1 MMQGMTF
8 GHALETL
15 HEGLTVF
22 LEGRGT
28 SIPMKSTQIDVDI
41 KAGIAVTRTTRVFKN
56 DEGVSIEAILTMPVA
71 FDAVVTGLEAM
82 IDGRKLLAVSKAKKE
97 ARETYEGAIDAGKMT
112 ILHEEALRGVHVLSV
127 GQLGAGKEVSVIIE
141 TVAPLMQLNGSCF
154 LRIPTTVGAVYGSS
168 PLLPADDLMTS
179 AAVKHVATLSIKTDA
194 GQISLSDGSTPGA
207 NEPIEVTLDKSIE
220 ISLSKA
226 SFGKTIAMS
235 ATGHPVTLSVQ
246 PIKSSDNNLNMAVL
260 VDRSGSMASAFPRS
274 HVTKWDAV
282 REGLAYALK
291 DLNPSDQIG
300 MWQFDNECQFL
311 GKESGG
317 ASASLAGLIEEPAGG
332 TELGKAVHR
341 VVASGA
347 KDVLIVTDGQTWSNT
362 VDELRSKNARL
373 SAILVGSDSLDANI
387 GHLCANSGGQVYYAS
402 NDDVASILNEAL
414 KNLRR
419 TDAAIKGKA
428 GERYPAS
435 LKTVRGSAEITAKWS
450 VEKDKTGKL
459 SDPIGRYAAS
469 LALPLLEP
477 KMAQDFAAL
486 HCLSTHNTS
495 LVLVDDEGEVSDAL
509 PEMRKV
515 PLMHSVP
522 EFSPRVNR
530 SYSYSEPNLSMSI
543 ASEDT
548 AWRSECSSGGGGFG
562 FRRAS
567 LKRLQKPVNKMP
579 LQAKMGTPS
588 GAEPFLVPNASG
600 KSFFSRFFGGFSKK
614 SKNKETR
621 SPELIEKTIILD
633 AAARYELAKRI
644 EWDTLI
650 NDLLAGDLTKLN
662 LTDQALIMQYA
673 EQGDIK
679 EQAAKLNLT
688 AIQVALLKL
697 ALLVEGVNRSA
708 DRFVRRMSPS

>member
-141 TVAPLMQLNGSCF
+141 TVAPLMQLSASCF

-477 KMAQDFAAL
+477 TMAQDFATL

-495 LVLVDDEGEVSDAL
+495 LVLVDNEGEVSDAL

-515 PLMHSVP
+515 PLMHSAS
-522 EFSPRVNR
+522 EFSPRINR
-530 SYSYSEPNLSMSI
+530 SYSYSEPNLSMSM
-543 ASEDT
+543 AS
-548 AWRSECSSGGGGFG
+548 ASSESEPAS
-562 FRRAS
+562 AS
-567 LKRLQKPVNKMP
+567 LEYLQRPVNKMP
-579 LQAKMGTPS
+579 PQAKMNPTSRWENSISPQSS
-588 GAEPFLVPNASG
+588 GR
-600 KSFFSRFFGGFSKK
+600 SFFSRFFGGFSKK

-650 NDLLAGDLTKLN
+650 NDLLAGDITKLT

-673 EQGDIK
+673 EQVDIK

-697 ALLVEGVNRSA
+697 ALLVEGINRSA
-708 DRFVRRMSPS
+708 ERFVRRMSPS

>member
-141 TVAPLMQLNGSCF
+141 TVAPLMQLSGSCF

-194 GQISLSDGSTPGA
+194 GQISLSDGSTLGV

-495 LVLVDDEGEVSDAL
+495 LVLVDNEGEVSDAL

-515 PLMHSVP
+515 PLMHSAS
-522 EFSPRVNR
+522 EFSPRINR
-530 SYSYSEPNLSMSI
+530 SYSYSEPNLSMSM
-543 ASEDT
+543 AS
-548 AWRSECSSGGGGFG
+548 ASSESEPASG
-562 FRRAS
+562 S
-567 LKRLQKPVNKMP
+567 LEYLQRPVNKMP
-579 LQAKMGTPS
+579 PQAKMNPTSRWENSISPQSS
-588 GAEPFLVPNASG
+588 GR
-600 KSFFSRFFGGFSKK
+600 SFFSRFFGGFSKK

-644 EWDTLI
+644 EWDILI
-650 NDLLAGDLTKLN
+650 NDLLAGDITKLT

-673 EQGDIK
+673 EQVDIK

-697 ALLVEGVNRSA
+697 ALLVEGINRSA
-708 DRFVRRMSPS
+708 ERFVRRMSPS

>member
-141 TVAPLMQLNGSCF
+141 TVAPLMQLSASCF

-477 KMAQDFAAL
+477 TMAQDFASL

-495 LVLVDDEGEVSDAL
+495 LVLVDNEGEVSDAL

-515 PLMHSVP
+515 PLMHSAS
-522 EFSPRVNR
+522 EFSPRINR
-530 SYSYSEPNLSMSI
+530 SYSYSEPNLSMSM
-543 ASEDT
+543 AS
-548 AWRSECSSGGGGFG
+548 ASSESEPASG
-562 FRRAS
+562 S
-567 LKRLQKPVNKMP
+567 LEYLQRPVNKMP
-579 LQAKMGTPS
+579 PQAKMNPTSRWENSISPQSS
-588 GAEPFLVPNASG
+588 GR
-600 KSFFSRFFGGFSKK
+600 SFFSRFFGGFSKK

-650 NDLLAGDLTKLN
+650 NDLLAGDITKLT

-673 EQGDIK
+673 EQVDIK

-697 ALLVEGVNRSA
+697 ALLVEGINRSA
-708 DRFVRRMSPS
+708 ERFVRRMSPS

>member
-141 TVAPLMQLNGSCF
+141 TVAPLMQLSASCF

-194 GQISLSDGSTPGA
+194 GQISLSDGSTLGV

-477 KMAQDFAAL
+477 TMAQDFASL

-495 LVLVDDEGEVSDAL
+495 LVLVDNEGEVSDAL

-515 PLMHSVP
+515 PLMHSAS
-522 EFSPRVNR
+522 EFSPRINR
-530 SYSYSEPNLSMSI
+530 SYSYSEPNLSMSM
-543 ASEDT
+543 AS
-548 AWRSECSSGGGGFG
+548 ASSESEPAS
-562 FRRAS
+562 AS
-567 LKRLQKPVNKMP
+567 LEYLQRPVNKMP
-579 LQAKMGTPS
+579 PQAKMNPTSRWENSISPQSS
-588 GAEPFLVPNASG
+588 GR
-600 KSFFSRFFGGFSKK
+600 SFFSRFFGGFSKK

-650 NDLLAGDLTKLN
+650 NDLLAGDITKLT

-697 ALLVEGVNRSA
+697 ALLVEGINRSA
-708 DRFVRRMSPS
+708 ERFVRRMSPS

>member
-71 FDAVVTGLEAM
+71 FHAVVTGLEAM

-141 TVAPLMQLNGSCF
+141 TVAPLMQLSASCF

-194 GQISLSDGSTPGA
+194 GQISLSDGSTLGV

-495 LVLVDDEGEVSDAL
+495 LVLVDNEGEVSDAL

-515 PLMHSVP
+515 PLMHSAS
-522 EFSPRVNR
+522 EFSPRINR
-530 SYSYSEPNLSMSI
+530 SYSYSEPNLSMSM
-543 ASEDT
+543 AS
-548 AWRSECSSGGGGFG
+548 ASSESEPAS
-562 FRRAS
+562 AS
-567 LKRLQKPVNKMP
+567 LEYLQRPVNKMP
-579 LQAKMGTPS
+579 PQAKINPTSRWENSISPQSS
-588 GAEPFLVPNASG
+588 GR
-600 KSFFSRFFGGFSKK
+600 SFFSRFFGGFSKK

-650 NDLLAGDLTKLN
+650 NDLLAGDITKLT

-673 EQGDIK
+673 EQVDIK

-697 ALLVEGVNRSA
+697 ALLVEGINRSA
-708 DRFVRRMSPS
+708 ERFVRRMSPS

>member
-1 MMQGMTF
+1 MMQGMAF

-141 TVAPLMQLNGSCF
+141 TVAPLMQLSGSCF

-194 GQISLSDGSTPGA
+194 GQISLSDGSTLGV

-495 LVLVDDEGEVSDAL
+495 LVLVDNEGEVSDAL

-515 PLMHSVP
+515 PLMHSAS
-522 EFSPRVNR
+522 EFSPRINR
-530 SYSYSEPNLSMSI
+530 SYSYSEPNLSMSM
-543 ASEDT
+543 AS
-548 AWRSECSSGGGGFG
+548 ASSESEPAS
-562 FRRAS
+562 AS
-567 LKRLQKPVNKMP
+567 LEYLQRSVNKMP
-579 LQAKMGTPS
+579 PQAKMNPTSRWENSISPQSS
-588 GAEPFLVPNASG
+588 GQSFL
-600 KSFFSRFFGGFSKK
+600 SRFLGGFSKK

-650 NDLLAGDLTKLN
+650 NDLLAGDITKLT

-673 EQGDIK
+673 EQVDIK

-697 ALLVEGVNRSA
+697 ALLVEGINRSA
-708 DRFVRRMSPS
+708 ERFVRRMSPS

>member
-141 TVAPLMQLNGSCF
+141 TVAPLMQLSASCF

-495 LVLVDDEGEVSDAL
+495 LVLVDNEGEVSDAL

-515 PLMHSVP
+515 PLMHSAS
-522 EFSPRVNR
+522 EFSPRINR
-530 SYSYSEPNLSMSI
+530 SYSYSEPNLSMSM
-543 ASEDT
+543 AS
-548 AWRSECSSGGGGFG
+548 ASSESEPAS
-562 FRRAS
+562 AS
-567 LKRLQKPVNKMP
+567 LEYLQRPVNKMP
-579 LQAKMGTPS
+579 PQAKMNPTSRWENSISPQSS
-588 GAEPFLVPNASG
+588 GR
-600 KSFFSRFFGGFSKK
+600 SFFSRFFGGFSKK

-621 SPELIEKTIILD
+621 SPELIEKSIILD

-650 NDLLAGDLTKLN
+650 NDLLAGDITKLN

-673 EQGDIK
+673 EQVDIK

-697 ALLVEGVNRSA
+697 ALLVEGINRSA
-708 DRFVRRMSPS
+708 ERFVRRMSPS

>member
-141 TVAPLMQLNGSCF
+141 TVAPLMQLSASCF

-477 KMAQDFAAL
+477 KMAQDFASL

-495 LVLVDDEGEVSDAL
+495 LVLVDNEGEVSDAL

-515 PLMHSVP
+515 PLMHSAS
-522 EFSPRVNR
+522 EFSPRINR
-530 SYSYSEPNLSMSI
+530 SYSYSEPNLRMSM
-543 ASEDT
+543 AS
-548 AWRSECSSGGGGFG
+548 ASSESEPASG
-562 FRRAS
+562 S
-567 LKRLQKPVNKMP
+567 LEYLQRPVNKMP
-579 LQAKMGTPS
+579 PQAKMNPTSRWENSISPQSS
-588 GAEPFLVPNASG
+588 GR
-600 KSFFSRFFGGFSKK
+600 SFFSRFFGGFSKK

-650 NDLLAGDLTKLN
+650 NDLLAGDITKLT

-673 EQGDIK
+673 EQVDIK

-697 ALLVEGVNRSA
+697 ALLVEGINRSA
-708 DRFVRRMSPS
+708 ERFVRRMSPS

>member
-1 MMQGMTF
+1 MMQGMAF

-141 TVAPLMQLNGSCF
+141 TVAPLMQLSGSCF

-495 LVLVDDEGEVSDAL
+495 LVLVDNEGEVSDAL

-515 PLMHSVP
+515 PLMHSAS
-522 EFSPRVNR
+522 EFSPRINR
-530 SYSYSEPNLSMSI
+530 SYSYSEPNLSMSM
-543 ASEDT
+543 AS
-548 AWRSECSSGGGGFG
+548 ASSESEPASG
-562 FRRAS
+562 S
-567 LKRLQKPVNKMP
+567 LEYLQRPVNKMP
-579 LQAKMGTPS
+579 PQAKMNPTSRWENSISPQSS
-588 GAEPFLVPNASG
+588 GR
-600 KSFFSRFFGGFSKK
+600 SFFSRFFGGFSKK

-650 NDLLAGDLTKLN
+650 NDLLAGDITKLT

-697 ALLVEGVNRSA
+697 ALLVEGINRSA
-708 DRFVRRMSPS
+708 ERFVRRMSPS

>member
-1 MMQGMTF
+1 MMQGMAF

-112 ILHEEALRGVHVLSV
+112 ILHEEALRGVHVLAV

-141 TVAPLMQLNGSCF
+141 TVAPLMQLSASCF

-414 KNLRR
+414 RNLRR

-477 KMAQDFAAL
+477 TMAQDFASL

-495 LVLVDDEGEVSDAL
+495 LVLVDNEGEVSDAL

-515 PLMHSVP
+515 PLMHSAS
-522 EFSPRVNR
+522 EFSPRINR
-530 SYSYSEPNLSMSI
+530 SYSYSEPNLSMSM
-543 ASEDT
+543 AS
-548 AWRSECSSGGGGFG
+548 ASSESEPASG
-562 FRRAS
+562 S
-567 LKRLQKPVNKMP
+567 LEYLQRPVNKMP
-579 LQAKMGTPS
+579 PQAKMNPTSRWENSISPQSS
-588 GAEPFLVPNASG
+588 GR
-600 KSFFSRFFGGFSKK
+600 SFFSRFFGGFSKK

-650 NDLLAGDLTKLN
+650 NDLLAGDITKLT

-697 ALLVEGVNRSA
+697 ALLVEGINRSA
-708 DRFVRRMSPS
+708 ERFVRRMSPS

>member
-1 MMQGMTF
+1 MMQGMAF

-141 TVAPLMQLNGSCF
+141 TVAPLMQLSASCF

-495 LVLVDDEGEVSDAL
+495 LVLVDNEGEVSDAL

-515 PLMHSVP
+515 PLMHSAS
-522 EFSPRVNR
+522 EFSPRINR
-530 SYSYSEPNLSMSI
+530 SYSYSEPNLSMSM
-543 ASEDT
+543 AS
-548 AWRSECSSGGGGFG
+548 ASSESEPAS
-562 FRRAS
+562 AS
-567 LKRLQKPVNKMP
+567 LEYLQRPVNKMP
-579 LQAKMGTPS
+579 PQAKMNPTSRWENSISPQSS
-588 GAEPFLVPNASG
+588 GR
-600 KSFFSRFFGGFSKK
+600 SFFSRFFGGFSKK

-650 NDLLAGDLTKLN
+650 NDLLAGDITKLT

-697 ALLVEGVNRSA
+697 ALLVEGINRSA
-708 DRFVRRMSPS
+708 ERFVRRMSPS

>member
-141 TVAPLMQLNGSCF
+141 TVAPLMQLSASCF

-194 GQISLSDGSTPGA
+194 GQISLSDGSTLGV

-220 ISLSKA
+220 ITLSKA
-226 SFGKTIAMS
+226 SFGKTVAMS

-362 VDELRSKNARL
+362 VDELISKNARL

-419 TDAAIKGKA
+419 TDTAIKGKA

-477 KMAQDFAAL
+477 TMAQDFASL
-486 HCLSTHNTS
+486 HSLSTHSTS

-515 PLMHSVP
+515 PLMHSAS
-522 EFSPRVNR
+522 EFSPRINR
-530 SYSYSEPNLSMSI
+530 SYSYSEPNLSMSM
-543 ASEDT
+543 AS
-548 AWRSECSSGGGGFG
+548 ASSESEPAS
-562 FRRAS
+562 AS
-567 LKRLQKPVNKMP
+567 LEYLQRPVNKMP
-579 LQAKMGTPS
+579 PQAKMNPTSRWENSISPQSS
-588 GAEPFLVPNASG
+588 GR
-600 KSFFSRFFGGFSKK
+600 SFFSRFFGGFSKK

-650 NDLLAGDLTKLN
+650 NDLLAGDITKLT

-679 EQAAKLNLT
+679 EQTAKLNLT

-697 ALLVEGVNRSA
+697 ALLVEGINRSA
-708 DRFVRRMSPS
+708 ERFVRRMSPS

>member
-141 TVAPLMQLNGSCF
+141 TVAPLMQLSASCF

-194 GQISLSDGSTPGA
+194 GQISLSDGSTLGV

-477 KMAQDFAAL
+477 TMAQDFAAL
-486 HCLSTHNTS
+486 HCLSTHSTS

-515 PLMHSVP
+515 PLMHSAS
-522 EFSPRVNR
+522 EFSPRINR
-530 SYSYSEPNLSMSI
+530 SYSYSEPNLSMSM
-543 ASEDT
+543 AS
-548 AWRSECSSGGGGFG
+548 ASSESEPASG
-562 FRRAS
+562 S
-567 LKRLQKPVNKMP
+567 LEYLQRPVNKMP
-579 LQAKMGTPS
+579 PQAKMNPTSRWENSISPQSS
-588 GAEPFLVPNASG
+588 GR
-600 KSFFSRFFGGFSKK
+600 SFFSRFFGGFSKK

-650 NDLLAGDLTKLN
+650 NDLLAGDITKLT

-673 EQGDIK
+673 EQVDIK

-697 ALLVEGVNRSA
+697 ALLVEGINRSA
-708 DRFVRRMSPS
+708 ERFVRRMSPS

>member
-1 MMQGMTF
+1 MMQGMAF

-141 TVAPLMQLNGSCF
+141 TVAPLMQLSASCF

-477 KMAQDFAAL
+477 TMAQDFASL

-495 LVLVDDEGEVSDAL
+495 LVLVDNEGEVSDAL

-515 PLMHSVP
+515 PLMHSAS
-522 EFSPRVNR
+522 EFSPRINR
-530 SYSYSEPNLSMSI
+530 SYSYSEPNLSMSM
-543 ASEDT
+543 AS
-548 AWRSECSSGGGGFG
+548 ASSESEPASG
-562 FRRAS
+562 S
-567 LKRLQKPVNKMP
+567 LEYLQRPVNKMP
-579 LQAKMGTPS
+579 PQAKMNPTSRWENSISPQSS
-588 GAEPFLVPNASG
+588 GR
-600 KSFFSRFFGGFSKK
+600 SFFSRFFGGFSKK

-650 NDLLAGDLTKLN
+650 NDLLAGDITKLT
-662 LTDQALIMQYA
+662 LTDQVLIMQYA

-697 ALLVEGVNRSA
+697 ALLVEGINRSA
-708 DRFVRRMSPS
+708 ERFVRRMSPS

>member
-1 MMQGMTF
+1 MMQGMAF

-141 TVAPLMQLNGSCF
+141 TVAPLMQLSGSCF

-495 LVLVDDEGEVSDAL
+495 LVLVDNEGEVSDAL

-515 PLMHSVP
+515 PLMHSAS
-522 EFSPRVNR
+522 EFSPRINR
-530 SYSYSEPNLSMSI
+530 SYSYSEPNLSMSM
-543 ASEDT
+543 AS
-548 AWRSECSSGGGGFG
+548 ASSESEPAS
-562 FRRAS
+562 AS
-567 LKRLQKPVNKMP
+567 LEYLQRPVNKMP
-579 LQAKMGTPS
+579 PQAKMNPTSRWENSISPQSS
-588 GAEPFLVPNASG
+588 GR
-600 KSFFSRFFGGFSKK
+600 SFFSRFFGGFSKK

-650 NDLLAGDLTKLN
+650 NDLLAGDITKLT

-673 EQGDIK
+673 EQVDIK

-697 ALLVEGVNRSA
+697 ALLVEGINRSA
-708 DRFVRRMSPS
+708 ERFVRRMSPS

>member
-141 TVAPLMQLNGSCF
+141 TVAPLMQLSGSCF

-194 GQISLSDGSTPGA
+194 GQISLSDGSTLGV

-477 KMAQDFAAL
+477 KMAQDFATL

-495 LVLVDDEGEVSDAL
+495 LVLVDNEGEVSDAL

-515 PLMHSVP
+515 PLMHSAS
-522 EFSPRVNR
+522 EFSPRINR
-530 SYSYSEPNLSMSI
+530 SYSYSEPNLSMSM
-543 ASEDT
+543 AS
-548 AWRSECSSGGGGFG
+548 ASSESEPASG
-562 FRRAS
+562 S
-567 LKRLQKPVNKMP
+567 LEYLQRPVNKMP
-579 LQAKMGTPS
+579 PQAKMNPTSRWENSISPQSS
-588 GAEPFLVPNASG
+588 GQ
-600 KSFFSRFFGGFSKK
+600 SFFSRFLGGFSKK

-644 EWDTLI
+644 EWDILI
-650 NDLLAGDLTKLN
+650 NDLLAGDITKLT

-673 EQGDIK
+673 EQVDIK

-697 ALLVEGVNRSA
+697 ALLVEGINRSA
-708 DRFVRRMSPS
+708 ERFVRRMSPS

>member
-97 ARETYEGAIDAGKMT
+97 ARETYEEAIDAGKMT

-141 TVAPLMQLNGSCF
+141 TVAPLMQLSASCF

-194 GQISLSDGSTPGA
+194 GQISLSDGSTLGV

-477 KMAQDFAAL
+477 TMAQDFAAL
-486 HCLSTHNTS
+486 HCLSTHSTS
-495 LVLVDDEGEVSDAL
+495 LVLVDNEGEVSDAL

-515 PLMHSVP
+515 PLMHSAS
-522 EFSPRVNR
+522 EFSPRINR
-530 SYSYSEPNLSMSI
+530 SYSYSEPNLSMSM
-543 ASEDT
+543 AS
-548 AWRSECSSGGGGFG
+548 ASSESEPAS
-562 FRRAS
+562 AS
-567 LKRLQKPVNKMP
+567 LEYLQRPVNKMP
-579 LQAKMGTPS
+579 PQAKMNPTSRWENSISPQSS
-588 GAEPFLVPNASG
+588 GR
-600 KSFFSRFFGGFSKK
+600 SFFSRFFGGFSKK

-650 NDLLAGDLTKLN
+650 NDLLAGDITKLT

-673 EQGDIK
+673 EQVDIK

-697 ALLVEGVNRSA
+697 ALLVEGINRSA
-708 DRFVRRMSPS
+708 ERFVRRMSPS

>member
-112 ILHEEALRGVHVLSV
+112 ILHEEALRGVHVLAV

-141 TVAPLMQLNGSCF
+141 TVAPLMQLSASCF

-194 GQISLSDGSTPGA
+194 GQISLSDGSTLGV

-477 KMAQDFAAL
+477 TMAQDFAAL

-495 LVLVDDEGEVSDAL
+495 LVLVDNEGEVSDAL

-515 PLMHSVP
+515 PLMHSAS
-522 EFSPRVNR
+522 EFSPRINR
-530 SYSYSEPNLSMSI
+530 SYSYSEPNLSMSM
-543 ASEDT
+543 AS
-548 AWRSECSSGGGGFG
+548 ASSESEPASG
-562 FRRAS
+562 S
-567 LKRLQKPVNKMP
+567 LEYLQRPVNKMP
-579 LQAKMGTPS
+579 PQAKMNPTSRWENSISPQSS
-588 GAEPFLVPNASG
+588 GR
-600 KSFFSRFFGGFSKK
+600 SFFSRFFGGFSKK

-650 NDLLAGDLTKLN
+650 NDLLAGDITKLT

-697 ALLVEGVNRSA
+697 ALLVEGINRSA
-708 DRFVRRMSPS
+708 ERFVRRMSPS

>member
-141 TVAPLMQLNGSCF
+141 TVAPLMQLSASCF

-414 KNLRR
+414 RNLRR

-477 KMAQDFAAL
+477 TMAQDFASL

-495 LVLVDDEGEVSDAL
+495 LVLVDNEGEVSDAL

-515 PLMHSVP
+515 PLMHSAS
-522 EFSPRVNR
+522 EFSPRINR
-530 SYSYSEPNLSMSI
+530 SYSYSEPNLSMSM
-543 ASEDT
+543 AS
-548 AWRSECSSGGGGFG
+548 ASSESEPAS
-562 FRRAS
+562 AS
-567 LKRLQKPVNKMP
+567 LEYLQRPVNKMP
-579 LQAKMGTPS
+579 PQAKMNPTSRWENSISPQSS
-588 GAEPFLVPNASG
+588 GR
-600 KSFFSRFFGGFSKK
+600 SFFSRFFGGFSKK

-650 NDLLAGDLTKLN
+650 NDLLAGDITKLN
-662 LTDQALIMQYA
+662 LTDQALVEQYA
-673 EQGDIK
+673 DMPEIVA
-679 EQAAKLNLT
+679 EATKL
-688 AIQVALLKL
+688 AILPLKFALLKL
-697 ALLVEGVNRSA
+697 ALLVELENRSA
-708 DRFVRRMSPS
+708 ERFTRRILDGRDPSISV

>member
-1 MMQGMTF
+1 MMQGMAF

-112 ILHEEALRGVHVLSV
+112 ILHEEALRGVHVLAV

-141 TVAPLMQLNGSCF
+141 TVAPLMQLSASCF

-477 KMAQDFAAL
+477 TMAQDFASL

-495 LVLVDDEGEVSDAL
+495 LVLVDNEGEVSDAL

-515 PLMHSVP
+515 PLMHSAS
-522 EFSPRVNR
+522 EFSPRINR
-530 SYSYSEPNLSMSI
+530 SYSYSEPNLSMSM
-543 ASEDT
+543 AS
-548 AWRSECSSGGGGFG
+548 ASSESEPASG
-562 FRRAS
+562 S
-567 LKRLQKPVNKMP
+567 LEYLQRPVNKMP
-579 LQAKMGTPS
+579 PQAKMNPTSRWENSISPQSS
-588 GAEPFLVPNASG
+588 GR
-600 KSFFSRFFGGFSKK
+600 SFFSRFFGGFSKK

-650 NDLLAGDLTKLN
+650 NDLLAGDITKLT
-662 LTDQALIMQYA
+662 LTDQVLIMQYA
-673 EQGDIK
+673 EQVDIK

-697 ALLVEGVNRSA
+697 SLLVEGINRSA
-708 DRFVRRMSPS
+708 ERFVRRMSPS

>member
-112 ILHEEALRGVHVLSV
+112 ILHEEALRGVHVLAV

-141 TVAPLMQLNGSCF
+141 TVAPLMQLSASCF

-194 GQISLSDGSTPGA
+194 GQISLSDGSTLGV

-477 KMAQDFAAL
+477 TMAQDFASL

-495 LVLVDDEGEVSDAL
+495 LVLVDNEGEVSDAL

-515 PLMHSVP
+515 PLMHSAS
-522 EFSPRVNR
+522 EFSPRINR
-530 SYSYSEPNLSMSI
+530 SYSYSEPNLSMSM
-543 ASEDT
+543 AS
-548 AWRSECSSGGGGFG
+548 ASSESEPASG
-562 FRRAS
+562 S
-567 LKRLQKPVNKMP
+567 LEYLQRPVNKMP
-579 LQAKMGTPS
+579 PQAKMNPTSRWENSISPQSS
-588 GAEPFLVPNASG
+588 GR
-600 KSFFSRFFGGFSKK
+600 SFFSRFFGGFSKK

-650 NDLLAGDLTKLN
+650 NDLLAGDITKLT

-697 ALLVEGVNRSA
+697 ALLVEGINRSA
-708 DRFVRRMSPS
+708 ERFVRRMSPS

>member
-141 TVAPLMQLNGSCF
+141 TVAPLMQLSASCF

-194 GQISLSDGSTPGA
+194 GQISLSDGSTLGV

-477 KMAQDFAAL
+477 TMAQDFASL

-495 LVLVDDEGEVSDAL
+495 LVLVDNEGEVSDAL

-515 PLMHSVP
+515 PLMHSAS
-522 EFSPRVNR
+522 EFSPRINR
-530 SYSYSEPNLSMSI
+530 SYSYSEPNLSMSM
-543 ASEDT
+543 AS
-548 AWRSECSSGGGGFG
+548 ASSESEPASG
-562 FRRAS
+562 S
-567 LKRLQKPVNKMP
+567 LEYLQRPVNKMP
-579 LQAKMGTPS
+579 PQAKMNPTSRWENSISPQSS
-588 GAEPFLVPNASG
+588 GR
-600 KSFFSRFFGGFSKK
+600 SFFSRFFGGFSKK

-650 NDLLAGDLTKLN
+650 NDLLAGDITKLT

-697 ALLVEGVNRSA
+697 ALLVEGINRSA
-708 DRFVRRMSPS
+708 ERFVRRMSPS

>member
-141 TVAPLMQLNGSCF
+141 TVAPLMQLSASCF

-194 GQISLSDGSTPGA
+194 GQISLSDGSTLGV

-495 LVLVDDEGEVSDAL
+495 LVLVDNEGEVSDAL

-515 PLMHSVP
+515 PLMHSAS
-522 EFSPRVNR
+522 EFSPRINR
-530 SYSYSEPNLSMSI
+530 SYSYSEPNLSMSM
-543 ASEDT
+543 AS
-548 AWRSECSSGGGGFG
+548 ASSESEPASG
-562 FRRAS
+562 S
-567 LKRLQKPVNKMP
+567 LEYLQRPVNKMP
-579 LQAKMGTPS
+579 PQAKMNPTSRWENSISPQSS
-588 GAEPFLVPNASG
+588 GR
-600 KSFFSRFFGGFSKK
+600 SFFSRFFGGFSKK

-644 EWDTLI
+644 EWDILI
-650 NDLLAGDLTKLN
+650 NDLLAGDITKLT

-673 EQGDIK
+673 EQVDIK

-697 ALLVEGVNRSA
+697 ALLVEGINRSA
-708 DRFVRRMSPS
+708 ERFVRRMSPS

>member
-141 TVAPLMQLNGSCF
+141 TVAPLMQLSGSCF

-194 GQISLSDGSTPGA
+194 GQISLSDGSTLGV

-220 ISLSKA
+220 INLSKA

-477 KMAQDFAAL
+477 TMAQDFASL

-495 LVLVDDEGEVSDAL
+495 LVLVDNEGEVSDAL

-515 PLMHSVP
+515 PLMHSAS
-522 EFSPRVNR
+522 EFSPRINR
-530 SYSYSEPNLSMSI
+530 SYSYSEPNLSMSM
-543 ASEDT
+543 AS
-548 AWRSECSSGGGGFG
+548 ASSESEPAS
-562 FRRAS
+562 AS
-567 LKRLQKPVNKMP
+567 LEYLQRPVNKMP
-579 LQAKMGTPS
+579 PQAKMNPTSRWENSISPQSS
-588 GAEPFLVPNASG
+588 GR
-600 KSFFSRFFGGFSKK
+600 SFFSRFFGGFSKK

-650 NDLLAGDLTKLN
+650 NDLLAGDITKLT

-673 EQGDIK
+673 EQVDIK

-697 ALLVEGVNRSA
+697 ALLVEGINRSA
-708 DRFVRRMSPS
+708 ERFVRRMSPS

>member
-141 TVAPLMQLNGSCF
+141 TVAPLMQLSASCF

-477 KMAQDFAAL
+477 TMAQDFATL

-495 LVLVDDEGEVSDAL
+495 LVLVDNEGEVSDAL

-515 PLMHSVP
+515 PLMHSAS
-522 EFSPRVNR
+522 EFSPRINR
-530 SYSYSEPNLSMSI
+530 SYSYSEPNLSMSM
-543 ASEDT
+543 AS
-548 AWRSECSSGGGGFG
+548 ASSESEPASG
-562 FRRAS
+562 S
-567 LKRLQKPVNKMP
+567 LEYLQRPVNKMP
-579 LQAKMGTPS
+579 PQAKMNPTSRWENSISPQSS
-588 GAEPFLVPNASG
+588 GR
-600 KSFFSRFFGGFSKK
+600 SFFSRFFGGFSKK

-650 NDLLAGDLTKLN
+650 NDLLAGDITKLT

-673 EQGDIK
+673 EQVDIK

-697 ALLVEGVNRSA
+697 ALLVEGINRSA
-708 DRFVRRMSPS
+708 ERFVRRMSPS

>member
-1 MMQGMTF
+1 MMQGMAF

-28 SIPMKSTQIDVDI
+28 SIPMKSTKIDVDI

-141 TVAPLMQLNGSCF
+141 TVAPLMQLSASCF

-477 KMAQDFAAL
+477 TMAQDFATL

-495 LVLVDDEGEVSDAL
+495 LVLVDNEGEVSDAL

-515 PLMHSVP
+515 PLMHSAS
-522 EFSPRVNR
+522 EFSPRINR
-530 SYSYSEPNLSMSI
+530 SYSYSEPNLSMSM
-543 ASEDT
+543 AS
-548 AWRSECSSGGGGFG
+548 ASSESEPASG
-562 FRRAS
+562 S
-567 LKRLQKPVNKMP
+567 LEYLQRPVNKMP
-579 LQAKMGTPS
+579 PQAKMNPTSRWENSISPQSS
-588 GAEPFLVPNASG
+588 GR
-600 KSFFSRFFGGFSKK
+600 SFFSRFFGGFSKK

-650 NDLLAGDLTKLN
+650 NDLLAGDITKLT

-673 EQGDIK
+673 EQVDIK

-697 ALLVEGVNRSA
+697 ALLVEGINRSA
-708 DRFVRRMSPS
+708 ERFVRRMSPS

>member
-141 TVAPLMQLNGSCF
+141 TVAPLMQLSASCF

-477 KMAQDFAAL
+477 TMAQDFATL
-486 HCLSTHNTS
+486 HCLSTHSTS

-515 PLMHSVP
+515 PLMHSAS
-522 EFSPRVNR
+522 EFSPRINR
-530 SYSYSEPNLSMSI
+530 SYSYSEPNLSMSM
-543 ASEDT
+543 AS
-548 AWRSECSSGGGGFG
+548 ASSESEPASG
-562 FRRAS
+562 S
-567 LKRLQKPVNKMP
+567 LEYLQRPVNKMP
-579 LQAKMGTPS
+579 PQAKMNPTSRWENSISPQSS
-588 GAEPFLVPNASG
+588 GR
-600 KSFFSRFFGGFSKK
+600 SFFSRFFGGFSKK

-650 NDLLAGDLTKLN
+650 NDLLAGDITKLT

-697 ALLVEGVNRSA
+697 ALLVEGINRSA
-708 DRFVRRMSPS
+708 ERFVRRMSPS

>member
-141 TVAPLMQLNGSCF
+141 TVAPLMQLSASCF

-194 GQISLSDGSTPGA
+194 GQISLSDGSTLGV
-207 NEPIEVTLDKSIE
+207 NEPIDVTLDKSIE
-220 ISLSKA
+220 INLSKA

-495 LVLVDDEGEVSDAL
+495 LVLVDNEGEVSDAL

-515 PLMHSVP
+515 PLMHSAS
-522 EFSPRVNR
+522 EFSPRINR
-530 SYSYSEPNLSMSI
+530 SYSYSEPNLSMSM
-543 ASEDT
+543 AS
-548 AWRSECSSGGGGFG
+548 ASSESEPASG
-562 FRRAS
+562 S
-567 LKRLQKPVNKMP
+567 LEYLQRPVNKMP
-579 LQAKMGTPS
+579 PQAKMNPTSRWENSISPQSS
-588 GAEPFLVPNASG
+588 GR
-600 KSFFSRFFGGFSKK
+600 SFFSRFFGGFSKK

-644 EWDTLI
+644 EWDILI
-650 NDLLAGDLTKLN
+650 NDLLAGDITKLT

-673 EQGDIK
+673 EQVDIK

-697 ALLVEGVNRSA
+697 ALLVEGINRSA
-708 DRFVRRMSPS
+708 ERFVRRMSPS

>member
-141 TVAPLMQLNGSCF
+141 TVAPLMQLSASCF

-194 GQISLSDGSTPGA
+194 GQISLSDGSTLGV

-495 LVLVDDEGEVSDAL
+495 LVLVDNEGEVSDAL

-515 PLMHSVP
+515 PLMHSAS
-522 EFSPRVNR
+522 EFSPRINR
-530 SYSYSEPNLSMSI
+530 SYSYSEPNLSMSM
-543 ASEDT
+543 AS
-548 AWRSECSSGGGGFG
+548 ASSESEPAS
-562 FRRAS
+562 AS
-567 LKRLQKPVNKMP
+567 LEYLQRSVNKMP
-579 LQAKMGTPS
+579 PQAKMNPTSRWENSISPQSS
-588 GAEPFLVPNASG
+588 GR
-600 KSFFSRFFGGFSKK
+600 SFFSRFFGGFSKK

-650 NDLLAGDLTKLN
+650 NDLLAGDITKLT

-673 EQGDIK
+673 EQVDIK

-697 ALLVEGVNRSA
+697 ALLVEGINRSA
-708 DRFVRRMSPS
+708 ERFVRRMSPS

>member
-141 TVAPLMQLNGSCF
+141 TVAPLMQLSASCF

-194 GQISLSDGSTPGA
+194 GQISLSDGSTLGV

-220 ISLSKA
+220 VSLSKA

-477 KMAQDFAAL
+477 TMAQDFAAL

-495 LVLVDDEGEVSDAL
+495 LVLVDNEGEVSDAL

-515 PLMHSVP
+515 PLMHSAS
-522 EFSPRVNR
+522 EFSPRINR
-530 SYSYSEPNLSMSI
+530 SYSYSEPNLSMSM
-543 ASEDT
+543 AS
-548 AWRSECSSGGGGFG
+548 ASSESEPASG
-562 FRRAS
+562 S
-567 LKRLQKPVNKMP
+567 LEYLQRPVNKMP
-579 LQAKMGTPS
+579 PQAKMNPTSRWENSISPQSS
-588 GAEPFLVPNASG
+588 GR
-600 KSFFSRFFGGFSKK
+600 SFFSRFFGGFSKK

-650 NDLLAGDLTKLN
+650 NDLLAGDITKLT

-673 EQGDIK
+673 EQVDIK

-697 ALLVEGVNRSA
+697 ALLVEGINRSA
-708 DRFVRRMSPS
+708 ERFVRRMSPS

>member
-141 TVAPLMQLNGSCF
+141 TVAPLMQLSGSCF

-194 GQISLSDGSTPGA
+194 GQISLSDGSTLGV

-477 KMAQDFAAL
+477 TMAQDFAAL

-495 LVLVDDEGEVSDAL
+495 LVLVDNEGEVSDAL

-515 PLMHSVP
+515 PLMHSAS
-522 EFSPRVNR
+522 EFSPRINR
-530 SYSYSEPNLSMSI
+530 SYSYSEPNLSMSM
-543 ASEDT
+543 AS
-548 AWRSECSSGGGGFG
+548 ASSESEPASG
-562 FRRAS
+562 S
-567 LKRLQKPVNKMP
+567 LEYLQRPVNKMP
-579 LQAKMGTPS
+579 PQAKMNPTSRWENSISPQSS
-588 GAEPFLVPNASG
+588 GR
-600 KSFFSRFFGGFSKK
+600 SFFSRFFGGFSKK
-614 SKNKETR
+614 SKNKEMS

-650 NDLLAGDLTKLN
+650 NDLLAGDITKLT

-697 ALLVEGVNRSA
+697 ALLVEGINRSA
-708 DRFVRRMSPS
+708 ERFVRRMSPS

>member
-141 TVAPLMQLNGSCF
+141 TVAPLMQLSASCF

-495 LVLVDDEGEVSDAL
+495 LVLVDNEGEVSDAL

-515 PLMHSVP
+515 PLMHSAS
-522 EFSPRVNR
+522 EFSPRINR
-530 SYSYSEPNLSMSI
+530 SYSYSEPNLSMSM
-543 ASEDT
+543 AS
-548 AWRSECSSGGGGFG
+548 ASSESEPASG
-562 FRRAS
+562 S
-567 LKRLQKPVNKMP
+567 LEYLQRPVNKMP
-579 LQAKMGTPS
+579 PQAKMNPTSRWENSISPQSS
-588 GAEPFLVPNASG
+588 GR
-600 KSFFSRFFGGFSKK
+600 SFFSRFFGGFSKK

-650 NDLLAGDLTKLN
+650 NDLLAGDITKLT

-673 EQGDIK
+673 EQVDIK

-697 ALLVEGVNRSA
+697 ALLVEGINRSA
-708 DRFVRRMSPS
+708 ERFVRRMSPS

>member
-141 TVAPLMQLNGSCF
+141 TVAPLMQLSASCF

-477 KMAQDFAAL
+477 TMAQDFASL

-495 LVLVDDEGEVSDAL
+495 LVLVDNEGEVSDAL

-515 PLMHSVP
+515 PLMHSAS
-522 EFSPRVNR
+522 EFSPRINR
-530 SYSYSEPNLSMSI
+530 SYSYSEPNLSMSM
-543 ASEDT
+543 AS
-548 AWRSECSSGGGGFG
+548 ASSESEPAS
-562 FRRAS
+562 AS
-567 LKRLQKPVNKMP
+567 LEYLQRPVNKMP
-579 LQAKMGTPS
+579 PQAKMNPTSRWENSISPQSS
-588 GAEPFLVPNASG
+588 GRSFL
-600 KSFFSRFFGGFSKK
+600 SRFLGGFSKK

-673 EQGDIK
+673 EQVDIK

-697 ALLVEGVNRSA
+697 ALLVEGINRSA
-708 DRFVRRMSPS
+708 ERFVRRMSPS

>member
-141 TVAPLMQLNGSCF
+141 TVAPLMQLSGSCF

-194 GQISLSDGSTPGA
+194 GQISLSDGSTLGV

-220 ISLSKA
+220 ITLSKA
-226 SFGKTIAMS
+226 SFGKTVAMS

-495 LVLVDDEGEVSDAL
+495 LVLVDNEGEVSDAL

-515 PLMHSVP
+515 PLMHSAS
-522 EFSPRVNR
+522 EFSPRINR
-530 SYSYSEPNLSMSI
+530 SYSYSEPNLSMSM
-543 ASEDT
+543 AS
-548 AWRSECSSGGGGFG
+548 ASSESEPAS
-562 FRRAS
+562 AS
-567 LKRLQKPVNKMP
+567 LEYLQRSVNKMP
-579 LQAKMGTPS
+579 PQAKMNPTSRWENSISPQSS
-588 GAEPFLVPNASG
+588 GQ
-600 KSFFSRFFGGFSKK
+600 SFFSRFLGGFSKK

-644 EWDTLI
+644 EWDILI
-650 NDLLAGDLTKLN
+650 NDLLAGDITKLT

-673 EQGDIK
+673 EQVDIK

-697 ALLVEGVNRSA
+697 ALLVEGINRSA
-708 DRFVRRMSPS
+708 ERFVRRMSPS